1 MKNKGLGMELY
12 NDIVRQMDNILIRRQ
27 KNIKIQQH
35 DSNNNR
41 HKQD

>member
-1 MKNKGLGMELY
+1 MKNKGIRMELY
-12 NDIVRQMDNILIRRQ
+12 NDIVKQMDNILIRRQ

-41 HKQD
+41 YKQD